1 MNKLNKPLFFL
12 SVILLVII
20 VFSEAG
26 SAFFI
31 GISGQAISSPGYGIP
46 CLAFFDELVLFSI
59 FLISASL
66 FIPERIQGKIQGI
79 ITLIFSLIMIFTAMG
94 LVFYILLKLAIMVAL
109 FAAPIFGTLA
119 YLAVFGHFET
129 DGARLMLSYIMLLKF
144 VFAVL
149 LILSHRRFIENKGLV
164 LVILTSV
171 VSGVIVSI
179 CHNIV
184 PSFLAS
190 ITDAIAGIIVLII
203 ALVWSIFF
211 LIGSVKSV
219 LKAVG

>member
-1 MNKLNKPLFFL
+1 
-12 SVILLVII
+12 
-20 VFSEAG
+20 
-26 SAFFI
+26 
-31 GISGQAISSPGYGIP
+31 
-46 CLAFFDELVLFSI
+46 
-59 FLISASL
+59 
-66 FIPERIQGKIQGI
+66 
-79 ITLIFSLIMIFTAMG
+79 
-94 LVFYILLKLAIMVAL
+94 
-109 FAAPIFGTLA
+109 
-119 YLAVFGHFET
+119 
-129 DGARLMLSYIMLLKF
+129 MLSYIMLLKF

-171 VSGVIVSI
+171 VSGVIVSL

>member
-31 GISGQAISSPGYGIP
+31 GISRQGISSPGYGIP
-46 CLAFFDELVLFSI
+46 SLAFFDGLVMFSI
-59 FLISASL
+59 ILISASL

-79 ITLIFSLIMIFTAMG
+79 ITLIFSVIMILTAIG
-94 LVFYILLKLAIMVAL
+94 LIFYILLKLAIMVVL
-109 FAAPIFGTLA
+109 FATPIFGTLA
-119 YLAVFGHFET
+119 YLAIYGHFDT
-129 DGARLMLSYIMLLKF
+129 GGARLMLSYIMMLKF
-144 VFAVL
+144 AFAIL

-164 LVILTSV
+164 LIIVTSV
-171 VSGVIVSI
+171 VSGVIVSF

-190 ITDAIAGIIVLII
+190 ITDGIAGIIVLII

-211 LIGSVKSV
+211 LIGSINSI
-219 LKAVG
+219 LKAVV

>member
-1 MNKLNKPLFFL
+1 
-12 SVILLVII
+12 
-20 VFSEAG
+20 
-26 SAFFI
+26 
-31 GISGQAISSPGYGIP
+31 
-46 CLAFFDELVLFSI
+46 
-59 FLISASL
+59 
-66 FIPERIQGKIQGI
+66 
-79 ITLIFSLIMIFTAMG
+79 MIFTAIG